1 MIDEIFRYLCCLFC
15 KKKREEIK
23 PLQKQKLKLF
33 IKKKFKN
40 IDGST

>member
-1 MIDEIFRYLCCLFC
+1 MKFFVIYAVYFVK